1 MAFLGNP
8 LVMRDVI
15 WTSVVGIDQG
25 NEQLR
30 IFDMLDTA
38 DTAVAAPAPTTGWQ
52 AGANIAPN

>member
-1 MAFLGNP
+1 
-8 LVMRDVI
+8 MRDVI

-30 IFDMLDTA
+30 IFDMLNTA
-38 DTAVAAPAPTTGWQ
+38 DTAVAAPAPTAEWQ